1 MIRLITAVM
10 ITVPIRSDL
19 TIHGKIIINKK
30 HDIMAI
36 FKKYDIIYPIKIYR
50 IAKIISKS
58 FYSVT
63 LFKKGINDLWK
74 RKTLL

>member
-10 ITVPIRSDL
+10 ITVPIRSDFNH
-19 TIHGKIIINKK
+19 TWEIIINKK